1 MNRRKMVK
9 WLAAAGSFGAL
20 AGCSGELVPYAAER
34 PIEISAAE
42 QVILQDREAGR
53 RFFMESVSAADREGR
68 QEITVTGR
76 ESAFDTLVIAQMFPD
91 VINISKTDLGTRS
104 VNGELFS
111 DCRIGFEWRGR
122 APDPGEE
129 KVPGTG
135 DQFGDEKDRRLEDRR
150 CDPAE
155 CRGKSLQI
163 PLH

>member
-1 MNRRKMVK
+1 MVK

-104 VNGELFS
+104 VNGELFT
-111 DCRIGFEWRGR
+111 DCRIGNRIYGKDGNRRFCTD
-122 APDPGEE
+122 PDGWASELPAFVSGLPG
-129 KVPGTG
+129 
-135 DQFGDEKDRRLEDRR
+135 
-150 CDPAE
+150 
-155 CRGKSLQI
+155 
-163 PLH
+163 PLLSAFS